1 MQAKKAFS
9 CYLIGDDNI
18 TLQCASIILAK
29 NHQLLGLI
37 SSSKSIQKWCQT
49 NAIPYIKNLKE
60 FAEHHMHNS
69 CDFLFSVANGFILPP
84 SILTYPRF
92 YAINYHNSPLPKY
105 AGLYATSWAILNNE
119 KEHAISWHIM
129 DEKVDAGDILKQP
142 YFSIEED
149 ETALSLN
156 LKCYEHA
163 VRAFEELVDELSINS
178 VNLAKQN
185 LSFRSYYGLR
195 HKPDNFGFISWNKS
209 SNEIDRLCRAL
220 TFGHYKNELATPKII
235 VNDEVY
241 VINSYRKLGIST
253 GEPPGTIVHISS
265 TDIQITTQTTD
276 IVLYELMNLAGV
288 MVPIDRLIEL
298 HKLARGQKLPEI
310 DKGYIECL
318 MAHPAITNPKY
329 EQFWVKEYLQCIHGG
344 VSFLSPLIKL
354 DDEHSLSCQTHKRIK
369 IPEELQKKVTLYSQK
384 KNSQVKTIIFTLLL
398 TYLYR
403 LNNYVNFSWIYSSS
417 SLKEKVGFLGKILEN
432 YLPLTS
438 HLTAEMVF
446 SDVLSFIEKENERL
460 ISHETYCKDIFC
472 RYPELN
478 GLTNEID
485 ISISFFKPKDSPTF
499 LSNKKLNFYLSEDAS
514 WILVHNQTN
523 YKVHEESFAFFNN
536 MEQHLCYLLKDV
548 LNHPD
553 KKLFELSFLS
563 ENEENCLLKVW
574 NDTKWP
580 YDTSKLL
587 HQYIEAQV
595 VKTPHSLAAIFNEE
609 TITYE
614 ELNKKSNQVA
624 HCLISN
630 AIKPNDIIG
639 IYLHRSMNMLISI
652 LGVLKS
658 GAAYLPLDPHYPH
671 KRINYMLE
679 NSQSKILL
687 TDEKSVSK
695 HIHDYKG
702 LIIDVEKILKNE
714 EYPSTTPLISTKS
727 SDLAYVIYT
736 SGTTGTPKGVAIPQ
750 KATCNHM
757 VWMKNAYDFNE
768 QDVFLQKTPF
778 SFDASV
784 WEFFM
789 PLLVGGR
796 LVLAPD
802 DSHASPKELINLV
815 IKHKV
820 NILQLVPSMLR
831 EMTLTEG
838 FDKCTSL
845 RHIFCGGEV
854 LLPETIH
861 TFFEHNWFGC
871 LLHNLYGPSEAT
883 IDSVTQTCSPNDAL
897 LPVSRIGKP
906 ISNAKVFVL
915 DEKMQLVPMGIL
927 GELYISGDGLAKGYL
942 NNEALTQQ
950 KFLPNPFGT
959 QQDEL
964 VYKTGDLV
972 KWQSHG
978 ILEYHER
985 RDSQI
990 KIRGFRIEISEI
1002 ESCLD
1007 KIPCIYQCLVK
1018 PESAPNG
1025 ALTLSA
1031 YLVLIDNEQI
1041 TAAEIRSFLKSELP
1055 DYMIPTRFF
1064 VVEKLLT
1071 TPSGKLD
1078 RKHPPTP
1085 LRQLNLAQEHLA
1097 PQNELEK
1104 GLQEIWCSVL
1114 KTNDLGIY
1122 DDFFEMGGHSLAA
1135 MNIISQ
1141 IKEKFSIHLSMRK
1154 LFDFSTIHSLAIE
1167 IEQLLQVNENCN
1179 SELSLSERII
1189 IPIKE
1194 SGNQTPLFLIHPIGG
1209 SIFWY
1214 KSLGKYL
1221 HEDVPLYGLQDPGLE
1236 TQDFFFQDL
1245 EQMANTYIKAIQTI
1259 QPKGPYLIGGAS
1271 FGSTVA
1277 VEIAKQLQDKN
1288 EKILAILSL
1297 DGWAEYPALQR
1308 NEEHFKV
1315 LMQEQNK
1322 RILEQH
1328 LQNKIQHP
1336 ENLLELQ
1343 WQREKMLMHYKLPR
1357 IRSKFI
1363 LCKAETLTDLFN
1375 YDAPLNWWE
1384 NYSEEKITCYLV
1396 PGDHETMFSEPHI
1409 KVLANK
1415 LNELLNSIHN
1425 TML

>member
-1 MQAKKAFS
+1 M
-9 CYLIGDDNI
+9 
-18 TLQCASIILAK
+18 ILAK

-37 SSSKSIQKWCQT
+37 SSSKIIQKWCQT

-60 FAEHHMHNS
+60 FAENHMHNP
-69 CDFLFSVANGFILPP
+69 CDFLFSIANGYILPN
-84 SILTYPRF
+84 SILCYPRF

-129 DEKVDAGDILKQP
+129 NEKVDAGDILKQP

-163 VRAFEELVDELSINS
+163 VRAFEELIDELSLNT
-178 VNLAKQN
+178 VNLIKQN
-185 LSFRSYYGLR
+185 LSSRSYYGLR
-195 HKPDNFGFISWNKS
+195 HKPDGFGFISWNKS
-209 SNEIDRLCRAL
+209 SDEIDRLCRAL
-220 TFGHYKNELATPKII
+220 TFGHYKNELVTPKIMLD
-235 VNDEVY
+235 DEIY
-241 VINSYRKLGIST
+241 IINSYRKLGISS
-253 GEPPGTIVHISS
+253 GEAPGTIVHTSS

-276 IVLYELMNLAGV
+276 IVLYELMSLAGEV
-288 MVPIDRLIEL
+288 VSIDRLIDS
-298 HKLARGQKLPEI
+298 HKLTVGQKFPEI
-310 DKGYIECL
+310 DPDYIQKL
-318 MAHPAITNPKY
+318 MEHPAVTYPKH
-329 EQFWVKEYLQCIHGG
+329 EQFWVKEYLKYIHGG
-344 VSFLSPLIKL
+344 VSFLSHLIKL

-369 IPEELQKKVTLYSQK
+369 IPEELQKKVMLYSQE
-384 KNSQVKTIIFTLLL
+384 KNSQAKHFIFALLL

-403 LNNYVNFSWIYSSS
+403 LNNYVNFSCIYSPS
-417 SLKEKVGFLGKILEN
+417 SLKTKVGFLGKILEN

-438 HLTAEMVF
+438 HLTSEMVF

-460 ISHETYCKDIFC
+460 ISHGTHCRDIFS

-478 GLTNEID
+478 GLTNELD
-485 ISISFFKPKDSPTF
+485 ISISFFESINRPT
-499 LSNKKLNFYLSEDAS
+499 LISNKKLNFYLSEDAS
-514 WILVHNQTN
+514 WIIIHNNTN
-523 YKVHEESFAFFNN
+523 YKVHEESYAFFNN
-536 MEQHLCYLLKDV
+536 MEQHLCNLLKDA
-548 LNHPD
+548 LKHPD

-563 ENEENCLLKVW
+563 NNEENCLLKVW
-574 NDTKWP
+574 NDTKRP

-595 VKTPHSLAAIFNEE
+595 AKTPHAIAAIFNGE

-614 ELNKKSNQVA
+614 ELNKKSNQIA

-630 AIKPNDIIG
+630 AIKSNDIIG

-658 GAAYLPLDPHYPH
+658 GAAYLPLDPHYPD

-687 TDEKSVSK
+687 THESSVSK

-702 LIIDVEKILKNE
+702 LIIDVEKILTNE
-714 EYPSTTPLISTKS
+714 EYASTTPLISTTS

-736 SGTTGTPKGVAIPQ
+736 SGTTGTPKGVSIPH
-750 KATCNHM
+750 KAACNHM

-802 DSHASPKELINLV
+802 DAHASPKELITLI

-820 NILQLVPSMLR
+820 SILQLVPSMLR

-838 FDKCTSL
+838 FRKCTSL
-845 RHIFCGGEV
+845 RHVFCGGEV

-861 TFFEHNWFGC
+861 IFFEHNTFGC
-871 LLHNLYGPSEAT
+871 LLHNLYGPTEAT
-883 IDSVTQTCSPNDAL
+883 IDSLTKTCSPSDAL

-915 DEKMQLVPMGIL
+915 DEKMQLVPTGIL

-942 NNEALTQQ
+942 NNAALTQQ

-959 QQDEL
+959 QKDEL

-972 KWQSHG
+972 KWQSNG

-1018 PESAPNG
+1018 PETASNG

-1031 YLVLIDNEQI
+1031 YLVLLENEQL
-1041 TAAEIRSFLKSELP
+1041 TATEIRSFLKSELP

-1078 RKHPPTP
+1078 RKHLPTP
-1085 LRQLNLAQEHLA
+1085 LKQLYLAQEHLA

-1104 GLQEIWCSVL
+1104 VLQEIWCSVL
-1114 KTNDLGIY
+1114 KIDHLGIY

-1154 LFDFSTIHSLAIE
+1154 LFDFPTIHSLAIE
-1167 IEQLLQVNENCN
+1167 IEQLLQVEKNCN
-1179 SELSLSERII
+1179 RELTLSERII

-1214 KSLGKYL
+1214 KSLGNYL
-1221 HEDVPLYGLQDPGLE
+1221 HEEVPLYGLQDPGLE
-1236 TQDFFFQDL
+1236 NQEFFFQEL
-1245 EQMANTYIKAIQTI
+1245 EQMANAYIKAIQTI
-1259 QPKGPYLIGGAS
+1259 QPKGPYLVGGAS

-1277 VEIAKQLQDKN
+1277 IEIAKQLQEKN
-1288 EKILAILSL
+1288 EKILAIVSL

-1322 RILEQH
+1322 RILEHH
-1328 LQNKIQHP
+1328 LNHKIKHS

-1357 IRSKFI
+1357 IRSKLI
-1363 LCKAETLTDLFN
+1363 LFKAETLTDLFN

-1396 PGDHETMFSEPHI
+1396 PGDHESMFSEPHI
-1409 KVLANK
+1409 KVLADK
-1415 LNELLNSIHN
+1415 LNEFLNSIHN
-1425 TML
+1425 ML